1 MRLPESVDRAVL
13 DAAPG
18 TPGAQTSGVVR
29 GVMLTEPKTL
39 PACASVDDARAVLA
53 GDHVHMVLLTQ
64 GATLLGT
71 LTGADL
77 VDVPADEPALAWSV
91 LSGRTVPPDASAG
104 VVLGL
109 LVRASSRRLAVVD
122 ADRTLLGLLCLKRS
136 GTGFCSDT
144 DVAARAADSTTRR
157 RTIL

>member
-77 VDVPADEPALAWSV
+77 VDVPAD
-91 LSGRTVPPDASAG
+91 
-104 VVLGL
+104 
-109 LVRASSRRLAVVD
+109 
-122 ADRTLLGLLCLKRS
+122 
-136 GTGFCSDT
+136 
-144 DVAARAADSTTRR
+144 
-157 RTIL
+157 

>member
-1 MRLPESVDRAVL
+1 MRLPESLDGAVL

-18 TPGAQTSGVVR
+18 TLRAPASDVVR
-29 GVMLTEPKTL
+29 DVMLTEPKTL
-39 PACASVDDARAVLA
+39 PAGASVDDARAVLA